1 MINISGGSASISL
14 IFYMKIHCVKR
25 VRIRTYSGPYFPAF
39 APNNSEYVH
48 FLRSDIY
55 QRKVVAREINT
66 AQTCLDFPGVSLDS
80 LRGIPRE
87 NIVQNERSVN
97 F

>member
-1 MINISGGSASISL
+1 MINISGGRASISL

-39 APNNSEYVH
+39 APNNSEYGH

-55 QRKVVAREINT
+55 QRKVAREINT
-66 AQTCLDFPGVSLDS
+66 AQTYLDFPGVSLDS
-80 LRGIPRE
+80 LWGIPRE

>member
-1 MINISGGSASISL
+1 MISISGDSASIFL

-25 VRIRTYSGPYFPAF
+25 VRIWTYCGPYFPAF
-39 APNNSEYVH
+39 GPNNSEYGH
-48 FLRSDIY
+48 FLRTDIY
-55 QRKVVAREINT
+55 QRKVAREINT
-66 AQTCLDFPGVSLDS
+66 AQTCLDFPGVSLGS
-80 LRGIPRE
+80 LGGIPRE